1 MCTLSP
7 CHEHNE
13 PNQQCVPQ
21 TTAEPAARP
30 ALTIGE
36 VLRRAVPLH
45 AQQFKMPSHH
55 WKTIGQLMRC
65 RTPEMGGYT
74 YLCQDCKK
82 EHFVPLSC
90 RNRHCP
96 TCQPLLGHDWM
107 EKEAALLLPVPYFHT
122 VFTLPHSLN
131 SLIAQ
136 NQAALYKL
144 LFAAAAETLLEFGNQ
159 RLGGQIGITMV
170 LHTWGQNL
178 SDHYH
183 VHAIVTGGALSKDGT
198 TFKKAPA
205 HYLFPI
211 KAMGKMYRA
220 KYRDGLY
227 KLYKKGELE
236 FHGKQAENSQPA
248 AFATLVQTSMKQ
260 PWIVYAKAPFAGPAQ
275 VLAYL
280 ARYTHRVGISNSRLI
295 SQAEDGAVT
304 FGWKDYADDSKSKVM
319 TLSAVEFVRRFRSH
333 ILPKGFVKI
342 RHYGLLSTRNR
353 KIKIAQART
362 LLGAKQPPEAPAPVA
377 GAEGSVPSET
387 DKPAQAQ
394 KERLCPYCQSPRL
407 TRVESSKVMSK
418 EKLKYEKA
426 TQEAQEAQEAQEPT
440 KPNERKDTT

>member
-1 MCTLSP
+1 MCEIFP
-7 CHEHNE
+7 CHGHHE
-13 PNQQCVPQ
+13 PKEPSVPQ
-21 TTAEPAARP
+21 STVEPAARP

-36 VLRRAVPLH
+36 VLRLAVPLH
-45 AQQFKMPSHH
+45 AQQFKMPRQH
-55 WKTIGQLMRC
+55 WKTLEQLMRC

-74 YLCQDCKK
+74 YHCQDCGK

-144 LFAAAAETLLEFGNQ
+144 LFAAAAETLLEFGKQ

-183 VHAIVTGGALSKDGT
+183 VHAIVTGGALSKDGV

-211 KAMGKMYRA
+211 KAMSKMFRG

-227 KLYKKGELE
+227 KLYEKGELE
-236 FHGKQAENSQPA
+236 FHGKQAEYSQPA
-248 AFATLVQTSMKQ
+248 AFAAQVQTSVKQ

-275 VLAYL
+275 MLAYL

-295 SQAEDGAVT
+295 SQAEDGGVT

-333 ILPKGFVKI
+333 ILPPGFVKI

-353 KIKIAQART
+353 KIKIAKARS
-362 LLGAKQPPEAPAPVA
+362 LLGAKEAVLAEA
-377 GAEGSVPSET
+377 GAEPSRT
-387 DKPAQAQ
+387 DKPAKAQ

-407 TRVESSKVMSK
+407 TRVESSKVRGK
-418 EKLKYEKA
+418 ERLKYDKA
-426 TQEAQEAQEAQEPT
+426 TQEPQEPT
-440 KPNERKDTT
+440 KPNNERKDTT